1 MNSRIAYIILILI
14 FISSVKV
21 KAQNRYSGKVVKAKG
36 TCTWLIRIT
45 EADDAALINKLVE
58 PTGEFPIQFQR
69 KRLKLKFDMNLL
81 RQPVPDGCKAIF
93 VGSIIDPTLA
103 Q

>member
-1 MNSRIAYIILILI
+1 MNSRIVCTILMFI
-14 FISSVKV
+14 FISVIKV
-21 KAQNRYSGKVVKAKG
+21 NAQNRYTGKVVKAKG

-45 EADDAALINKLVE
+45 EADDVALINKLVE

-81 RQPVPDGCKAIF
+81 RQPVPDGCKANF
-93 VGSIIDPTLA
+93 VGSIINPTKA
-103 Q
+103 K